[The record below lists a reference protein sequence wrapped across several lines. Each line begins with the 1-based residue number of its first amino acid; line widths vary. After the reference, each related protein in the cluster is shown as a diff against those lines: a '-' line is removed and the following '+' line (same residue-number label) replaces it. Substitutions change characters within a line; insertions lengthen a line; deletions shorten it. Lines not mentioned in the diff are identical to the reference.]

1 MSRVNGHSPT
11 HNGTR
16 TKQRSPGPGPK
27 SPTHNGAQPE
37 NGGSHLV
44 NGKPRLPPINTPASI
59 LSSRNSRDYSKSKL
73 MTHRRA
79 NEMQGLL
86 MEKIYQKAE
95 QIREDVQE
103 KAKKRPPSAN
113 DPDYP
118 LTVSTVHVFRLHFF
132 FFFPVNSV
140 SNNCLSKGE
149 FSLLNWTVLKL
160 FFNDFCYVSN
170 FVLIKKSNNNKNVPH
185 NFLW

>member
-16 TKQRSPGPGPK
+16 TNQRSPGPK
-27 SPTHNGAQPE
+27 SPTHNGAQTE

-118 LTVSTVHVFRLHFF
+118 LTVSTEQVFKFRLRFVSFLLFSLNSFF
-132 FFFPVNSV
+132 
-140 SNNCLSKGE
+140 NNCISEGG
-149 FSLLNWTVLKL
+149 
-160 FFNDFCYVSN
+160 
-170 FVLIKKSNNNKNVPH
+170 
-185 NFLW
+185 FLY